1 MNHRIVP
8 LLCLLALG
16 CTRDAHP
23 PEAHGDHGHGHGHD
37 DEDPR
42 PGLVFTLWDAQT
54 ELFVEFP
61 ALVVGQESGFAAHLT
76 RLSDFAAVTTG
87 TMTAEIGD
95 GGEVLRAVAEAP
107 SRPGIFRPIVTPTRP
122 GTFHLVL
129 RYDGPGLTGVHDL
142 GNITVYPNTETAVAA
157 APPEA
162 DAGGV
167 PFLKEQQW
175 QVPFA
180 TEPAATHPLRP
191 SIAVYATLRA
201 RPDGEVAIHAPVAG
215 RLGAGAGRFPQMGAR
230 ITKDEVLA
238 AIVPQLGQDS
248 DRATLDL
255 AVQQARID
263 VDNARIERE
272 RLESLLKAG
281 AIPERRV
288 VEARHSEREAL
299 ALQTAAARRRS
310 MFGRVQQTAG
320 TDGDIA
326 VRAPLSGTVVAV
338 QTTPGSFVAEGQ
350 ALLIAADLGRLWLEA
365 HVPEHQAPGLGTP
378 SGAWFRVPGSD
389 EVVEVGAE
397 GFITVAG
404 RIDPESRT
412 LPVVFAID
420 NPGERLP
427 LGAFVDAHLVIGPP
441 REALAVPTAAVLTEA
456 GQAVVYVQPEGERFE
471 RRPVELGV
479 QDGAWIEVV
488 RGITAGERIVSRG
501 AYLVRLAGASGA
513 VPTHGHAH

>member
-1 MNHRIVP
+1 MKHALAL
-8 LLCLLALG
+8 LLCLLTPG

-23 PEAHGDHGHGHGHD
+23 PEEHGDHAHPHAE
-37 DEDPR
+37 EDPR

-61 ALVVGQESGFAAHLT
+61 ALVVGQESRFAAHLT
-76 RLSDFAAVTTG
+76 RLSDFAAVNEG
-87 TMTAEIGD
+87 TMTAELGTGGD
-95 GGEVLRAVAEAP
+95 ILRAVADAP
-107 SRPGIFRPIVTPTRP
+107 SRPGIFRPTLTPTRP
-122 GTFHLVL
+122 GSFHLVL
-129 RYDGPGLTGVHDL
+129 RYDGPGLSGAHDL
-142 GNITVYPNTETAVAA
+142 GEITVYPNTDAAVAA

-162 DAGGV
+162 EPGGV

-175 QVPFA
+175 QIPFA
-180 TEPAATHPLRP
+180 TEPATTRPLRP
-191 SIAVYATLRA
+191 SMAVYATLRS
-201 RPDGEVAIHAPVAG
+201 RPDGEVSIHAPVAG
-215 RLGAGAGRFPQMGAR
+215 RLGPGTGHFPQMGAR

-272 RLESLLKAG
+272 RLESLLSAG

-288 VEARHSEREAL
+288 IEARHGEREAL
-299 ALQTAAARRRS
+299 ALQTAAARRRGT
-310 MFGRVQQTAG
+310 FGRVQRADG
-320 TDGDIA
+320 GGGDIA
-326 VRAPLSGTVVAV
+326 VRAPLSGTVVDV

-350 ALLIAADLGRLWLEA
+350 ALLVAADLGRLWLEA
-365 HVPEHQAPGLGTP
+365 HVPEHQAPGLGKP
-378 SGAWFRVPGSD
+378 AGAWFRMPNSD
-389 EVVEVGAE
+389 EVVEVGPE
-397 GFITVAG
+397 GFVTVAG
-404 RIDPESRT
+404 RIDPESRS
-412 LPVVFAID
+412 LSVVFAIA

-427 LGAFVDAHLVIGPP
+427 LGAFVDAHIVTGPP
-441 REALAVPTAAVLTEA
+441 REALAVPISAVLTEA

-479 QDGAWIEVV
+479 QDGAWIEVI
-488 RGITAGERIVSRG
+488 RGVATGERVVSRG

>member
-1 MNHRIVP
+1 MKP
-8 LLCLLALG
+8 LFAFLLCLLTLG

-23 PEAHGDHGHGHGHD
+23 PEENGEHGHGHD
-37 DEDPR
+37 EEDPR

-61 ALVVGQESGFAAHLT
+61 ALVVGQESRFAAHLT
-76 RLSDFAAVTTG
+76 RLSDFAAVNTG
-87 TMTAEIGD
+87 TMTAELGN
-95 GGEVLRAVAEAP
+95 GGEALHAEADAP
-107 SRPGIFRPIVTPTRP
+107 SRPGIFRPILKPTQP
-122 GTFHLVL
+122 GNFRLVL
-129 RYDGPGLTGVHDL
+129 RYDGPGLTGAHDL
-142 GNITVYPNTETAVAA
+142 GQVTVYPNTDAAVAA
-157 APPEA
+157 APPEE

-175 QVPFA
+175 QIPFA
-180 TEPAATHPLRP
+180 TEPAATHALRP

-215 RLGAGAGRFPQMGAR
+215 RLGAGSGPFPQMGAR
-230 ITKDEVLA
+230 IRKDDVLA
-238 AIVPQLGQDS
+238 AIVPQLGQDA

-272 RLESLLKAG
+272 RLENLLKAG

-310 MFGRVQQTAG
+310 MFGRVQRTGG

-350 ALLIAADLGRLWLEA
+350 ALLVAVDLGRLWLEA

-378 SGAWFRVPGSD
+378 SGAWFRVPGSTQT
-389 EVVEVGAE
+389 VEVGADALV
-397 GFITVAG
+397 TVAG

-427 LGAFVDAHLVIGPP
+427 LGAFVDAHIITGPP

-456 GQAVVYVQPEGERFE
+456 GQAIVYVQPEGERFE

-479 QDGAWIEVV
+479 TDGEWVEVI
-488 RGITAGERIVSRG
+488 RGVAAGEHVVSRG

>member
-1 MNHRIVP
+1 MKHALAL
-8 LLCLLALG
+8 LLCLLIPG
-16 CTRDAHP
+16 CTRDVA
-23 PEAHGDHGHGHGHD
+23 EEHGDHAHPHAE
-37 DEDPR
+37 EDPR
-42 PGLVFTLWDAQT
+42 PGLVFTKWDAHS

-61 ALVVGQESGFAAHLT
+61 ALVVGQESRFAAHLT
-76 RLSDFAAVTTG
+76 RLSDFGAVDSG
-87 TMTAEIGD
+87 TMTAELGD
-95 GGEVLRAVAEAP
+95 GAEALRAVADAP
-107 SRPGIFRPIVTPTRP
+107 SRPGIFRPTLTPTRP
-122 GTFHLVL
+122 GTFRLVL
-129 RYDGPGLTGVHDL
+129 RYESPGLAGAHDL
-142 GNITVYPNTETAVAA
+142 GEITVYPDTNAAVAA
-157 APPEA
+157 APPGA
-162 DAGGV
+162 DLGGV

-175 QVPFA
+175 QIPFA
-180 TEPAATHPLRP
+180 TEPAAARSLRP
-191 SIAVYATLRA
+191 SMAVYATLRA
-201 RPDGEVAIHAPVAG
+201 RPDGEVSIHAPVAG
-215 RLGAGAGRFPQMGAR
+215 RLGAGTGRFPQMGAR

-288 VEARHSEREAL
+288 IEARHSEREAL
-299 ALQTAAARRRS
+299 ALQTAASRRRGT
-310 MFGRVQQTAG
+310 FGRVQRTGGGA
-320 TDGDIA
+320 GDIA
-326 VRAPLSGTVVAV
+326 VRAPLSGTVVDV
-338 QTTPGSFVAEGQ
+338 QTTPGSFVAAGQ
-350 ALLIAADLGRLWLEA
+350 ALLVAADLGRLWLEA
-365 HVPEHQAPGLGTP
+365 HVPEHQASGLGKP
-378 SGAWFRVPGSD
+378 AGAWFRVPGID

-397 GFITVAG
+397 GLVTVAG
-404 RIDPESRT
+404 RIDPETRT

-427 LGAFVDAHLVIGPP
+427 IGTFVEAHLVTGPP

-488 RGITAGERIVSRG
+488 RGVAAGERVVSRG
-501 AYLVRLAGASGA
+501 AYLVRLAGASGT

>member
-1 MNHRIVP
+1 MKIHALAL
-8 LLCLLALG
+8 LLCLAA
-16 CTRDAHP
+16 CNRDAHP
-23 PEAHGDHGHGHGHD
+23 PEDHGDHGHGHD
-37 DEDPR
+37 AAEDPR
-42 PGLVFTLWDAQT
+42 PGLVFTLWDAHT

-61 ALVVGQESGFAAHLT
+61 ALVVGQESRFAAHLT
-76 RLSDFAAVTTG
+76 RLSDFAAVNDG
-87 TMTAEIGD
+87 TMTAELSD
-95 GGEVLRAVAEAP
+95 GSDILRAVADAP
-107 SRPGIFRPIVTPTRP
+107 SRPGIFRPTLTPTRP
-122 GTFHLVL
+122 GSFHLVL
-129 RYDGPGLTGVHDL
+129 RHDGLSATHDL
-142 GNITVYPNTETAVAA
+142 GQITVYPNIDAAVAA

-167 PFLKEQQW
+167 TFLKEQQW
-175 QVPFA
+175 QIPFA
-180 TEPAATHPLRP
+180 TQPVATRSLRP
-191 SIAVYATLRA
+191 SLAVYATLRS
-201 RPDGEVAIHAPVAG
+201 RPDGEVSIHAPVAG

-272 RLESLLKAG
+272 RLESLLSAG

-299 ALQTAAARRRS
+299 ALQTAAARRRT
-310 MFGRVQQTAG
+310 MFGRVQQTSGGA
-320 TDGDIA
+320 GDIA
-326 VRAPLSGTVVAV
+326 VRAPLSGTVVAI

-350 ALLIAADLGRLWLEA
+350 ALLVAADLGRLWLEA
-365 HVPEHQAPGLGTP
+365 QVPEHQAPGLGTP

-389 EVVEVGAE
+389 EIVEVGAD

-412 LPVVFAID
+412 LPVVFAVD

-427 LGAFVDAHLVIGPP
+427 LGAFVDAHLVTGPP
-441 REALAVPTAAVLTEA
+441 RETLAVPTAAVLTEA

-479 QDGAWIEVV
+479 QDGAFVEVI
-488 RGITAGERIVSRG
+488 RGVTAGEHIVSRG